1 MSVNSKIS
9 RVVYQGDGKT
19 RTFDFPFRIWKPE
32 QARVLVSDT
41 LTEDRDATANV
52 TIRID
57 ENGGSATFATP
68 PSAGARIAILR
79 EMSFLQEDEYTRGAR
94 FDPFEVEDR
103 LDQDCAERQQLL
115 EALSRAVKMPATSET
130 TPEEYQREYFAAIER
145 TKDEATRAISA
156 QKTSAL
162 NAINADKLEAR
173 KAADNA
179 ASSEKSAKDA
189 LTSVQKIL
197 ANEIAQ
203 ALRQS
208 LNAASAAKEYA
219 ADVEEAV
226 LEASEKAAKCLIER
240 MERAARACQ
249 SYSSSA
255 AQSAC
260 LSAANKEKTWLM
272 VRNMTE
278 KAGREAAYSILEQG
292 RRLAKTTAANGKAAA
307 ASSAACAGYLN
318 SLSLILKSA
327 ARKAAEEAAGEVADC
342 LENICLTAAETSLQ
356 NARTASEQAKV
367 CASISDSAQK
377 TIVAFAKQAA
387 KDAAEETA
395 ACCEEICNQLVELAF
410 THAKTSQANA
420 KMALGYAKMAQQ
432 TDICLEAAT
441 RRAKDEELE
450 ERVANLEARLEA
462 LEKA

>member
-19 RTFDFPFRIWKPE
+19 RTFDFPFRIWKAD
-32 QARVLVSDT
+32 QIRVFVSES
-41 LTEDRDATANV
+41 LGEDRDVTSNITA
-52 TIRID
+52 RLG
-57 ENGGSATFATP
+57 ERGGSVTFETP
-68 PSAGARIAILR
+68 PTTGTRIALLR
-79 EMSFLQEDEYTRGAR
+79 DMSFLQEDEYTRGAR

-115 EALSRAVKMPATSET
+115 EAVSRAIKMPATSET
-130 TPEEYQREYFAAIER
+130 TPEEYQRQYFAEISSAR
-145 TKDEATRAISA
+145 DEATRSINA

-162 NAINADKLEAR
+162 SEINADKLEAR

-179 ASSEKSAKDA
+179 ASSEKKAKDA
-189 LTSVQKIL
+189 LASAQKIL
-197 ANEIAQ
+197 ADDIAQ

-278 KAGREAAYSILEQG
+278 KAGREAAYSILEQN
-292 RRLAKTTAANGKAAA
+292 RRLSKTTAANGKASA
-307 ASSAACAGYLN
+307 ASAAACAGYLN

-327 ARKAAEEAAGEVADC
+327 ARKAAEDAAGEVADC

-356 NARTASEQAKV
+356 NARTAGEQAKV
-367 CASISDSAQK
+367 CAAISDSAQK

-387 KDAAEETA
+387 REAAEETA
-395 ACCEEICNQLVELAF
+395 SCCEEICNQLVELAF

-450 ERVANLEARLEA
+450 ERIADLEARLA
-462 LEKA
+462 TLEQA